1 VVFKIRRKGNKRR
14 SAKGTTKSVVLE
26 IADPSSLTD
35 ADWASLNALRR
46 AYERKGSHDFSAELK
61 KLARDPLRYVRI
73 VGAIFP
79 DMIRESI
86 RDVLADKGITPDDL
100 REIIRKREKPTRLQ

>member
-1 VVFKIRRKGNKRR
+1 MSKRTLR
-14 SAKGTTKSVVLE
+14 SQAKGATKTPVLE
-26 IADPSSLTD
+26 VADPSSLTD

-46 AYERKGSHDFSAELK
+46 AYEHKGSHDFSAELR
-61 KLARDPLRYVRI
+61 KLARDPLRYVRV

-86 RDVLADKGITPDDL
+86 RDVLADKGVTPDDL

>member
-1 VVFKIRRKGNKRR
+1 MRKKTER
-14 SAKGTTKSVVLE
+14 SQARGATKTAVLE
-26 IADPSSLTD
+26 VADPSSLTD
-35 ADWASLNALRR
+35 ADWVSLKALRR
-46 AYERKGSHDFSAELK
+46 AYERKGPQEFSAELK
-61 KLARDPLRYVRI
+61 KLARDPLRYVRV

>member
-1 VVFKIRRKGNKRR
+1 MSKRTVR
-14 SAKGTTKSVVLE
+14 SQAKGATKTVVLE
-26 IADPSSLTD
+26 VADPSSLTD

-46 AYERKGSHDFSAELK
+46 AYERKGSRDFTAELK
-61 KLARDPLRYVRI
+61 KLARDPLRYVRV

-79 DMIRESI
+79 DMMRESI

-100 REIIRKREKPTRLQ
+100 REIIRKRKKQTRLQ

>member
-1 VVFKIRRKGNKRR
+1 MVSKIRRKGNKRR
-14 SAKGTTKSVVLE
+14 SVKRTTKSVVLE

-46 AYERKGSHDFSAELK
+46 AYERKGSNDFSAELK
-61 KLARDPLRYVRI
+61 KLAHDPLRYVRV